1 MNWQPAE
8 RPTLDGPFISGTL
21 DLGMKALKN
30 LVDFRA
36 HQRQNGK
43 RRRKRKKP

>member
-8 RPTLDGPFISGTL
+8 RPTPDGPFISGTL

-30 LVDFRA
+30 LVDFSA
-36 HQRQNGK
+36 HWQQNK
-43 RRRKRKKP
+43 MR